1 MFGWWRKRV
10 AVVKTP
16 PRPTASEV
24 DAEYAEYRSR
34 IRSTMVFFGLVGGL
48 GCAFLYLL
56 AWISSVS
63 SARELSGPGT
73 PTTPQIVLEPLPA
86 AMTVAG
92 FGLLAAVAV
101 ALQLAVR
108 TPSEAETR
116 AATVLARRRFLCGI
130 ARIVVLGSF
139 SLAAYAAIPAL
150 SSAPSALDIARI
162 FGPLA
167 LGALVAFVAADAG
180 VASDPDFAPAELGR
194 VWRARV
200 ARRTLVGLRMI
211 GDGASGMS
219 RRAIAWQVVALIVTP
234 VLAGLISSA
243 SAPEMTPR
251 QRVILVVIAL
261 VVAGVIYGITVSIY
275 VNAVSREWF
284 AVAAFVLLAAA
295 SGLVLWLTLG
305 IWMLQRSAEEESTA
319 LAPTLTV
326 EAWALVYMA
335 VPAALAAWSI
345 SPSRGGRPRALGLVV
360 RAILLRRLARRHHGL
375 NPSAVPPFNRLA
387 LTAPWLSVFLPF
399 GMILGVIAK
408 HQIRRAS
415 NSPTMAPQRGE
426 WAANLAIVLTLAI
439 FTLLIGALFV
449 VAGVDAEE
457 WQRFVWGTES

>member
-10 AVVKTP
+10 AVVETP
-16 PRPTASEV
+16 ARPTASEV

-34 IRSTMVFFGLVGGL
+34 IRDAMVLFGVVGGV
-48 GCAFLYLL
+48 GAAFLYLL
-56 AWISSVS
+56 AWMSNVS
-63 SARELSGPGT
+63 AAREASGPGA
-73 PTTPQIVLEPLPA
+73 PTTPSIVLAPLPPS
-86 AMTVAG
+86 MTVAG

-130 ARIVVLGSF
+130 ARVVILGSF

-150 SSAPSALDIARI
+150 AGAPSVLDIARI

-167 LGALVAFVAADAG
+167 LGGLVAFVAADAG

-211 GDGASGMS
+211 GDQASVIS
-219 RRAIAWQVVALIVTP
+219 RRSIAWQGGALIVAP
-234 VLAGLISSA
+234 VLTGLVSSA
-243 SAPEMTPR
+243 SAPEMNPR
-251 QRVILVVIAL
+251 QRLILVVIAL
-261 VVAGVIYGITVSIY
+261 VVAGVIYGLTVGVY
-275 VNAVSREWF
+275 VNAVAHEWF
-284 AVAAFVLLAAA
+284 TVALFVIMAVA
-295 SGLVLWLTLG
+295 SGLILWLTLG
-305 IWMLQRSAEEESTA
+305 IWMLQRAAEEGSTA

-326 EAWALVYMA
+326 EAWALTYIA
-335 VPAALAAWSI
+335 VPAALAAWSV
-345 SPSRGGRPRALGLVV
+345 SPSRAGQPRALGLVV
-360 RAILLRRLARRHHGL
+360 RAVLLRRLTRRHHGL
-375 NPSAVPPFNRLA
+375 NPSTAPPFNRLA
-387 LTAPWLSVFLPF
+387 LAAPWLSVFLPF

-408 HQIRRAS
+408 HQIRRAN

-426 WAANLAIVLTLAI
+426 WAANLAIVLTVALLA
-439 FTLLIGALFV
+439 LLIAVSF
-449 VAGVDAEE
+449 AAAAVDADE
-457 WQRFVWGTES
+457 WRRFVWGGET